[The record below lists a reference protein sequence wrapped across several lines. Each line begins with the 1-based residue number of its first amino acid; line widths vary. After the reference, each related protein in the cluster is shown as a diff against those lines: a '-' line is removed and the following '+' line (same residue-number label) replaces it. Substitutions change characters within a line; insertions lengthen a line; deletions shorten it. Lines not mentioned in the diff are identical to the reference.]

1 MQITNDKLLNYLYE
15 KKLPQVYRTMDSSL
29 RTRPFYRYLQA
40 LLEGGY
46 GEQLKDINMFVE
58 IVDPKECPEEVL
70 PYFMESFGLTYYPV
84 INVAYQRKF
93 LSNIGELLKRR
104 GTHSVVSYLVR
115 TLTGLNI
122 EQRYFRGEYKGYQG
136 RHLLVTL
143 LADSI
148 GDLQNMH
155 YYIFIVE
162 KYLKDFI
169 PYYIYPWL
177 DSSVKMQRLE
187 TTRYKA
193 SVVGYSINYN
203 NLGKNI

>member
-15 KKLPQVYRTMDSSL
+15 KKLPQVYRTMDNSL
-29 RTRPFYRYLQA
+29 RTRPFYRYLQS

-46 GEQLKDINMFVE
+46 GEQLKDINRFLD
-58 IVDPKECPEEVL
+58 IVDPKKCPEEFL

-84 INVAYQRKF
+84 IDVAYQRKF

-136 RHLLVTL
+136 RHLIVKL
-143 LADSI
+143 LANNVDS
-148 GDLQNMH
+148 LNH
-155 YYIFIVE
+155 LPTYISVVE
-162 KYLKDFI
+162 KYLMDFI
-169 PYYIYPWL
+169 PYYIYSWVEP
-177 DSSVKMQRLE
+177 SVEIQKLE
-187 TTRYKA
+187 TTRFKA
-193 SVVGYSINYN
+193 SCISYSISYTKI
-203 NLGKNI
+203 GKK

>member
-29 RTRPFYRYLQA
+29 RTKPFYRYLQS

-46 GEQLKDINMFVE
+46 GEQLKDINRFLD
-58 IVDPKECPEEVL
+58 IVDPKKCPEEFL
-70 PYFMESFGLTYYPV
+70 PYFMESFGLTYYSG

-115 TLTGLNI
+115 TLTGLSI
-122 EQRYFRGEYKGYQG
+122 EQRYLRGEYRGYQG
-136 RHLLVTL
+136 RHLIVKL
-143 LADSI
+143 LATNVDS
-148 GDLQNMH
+148 LNH
-155 YYIFIVE
+155 LPTYISVVE

-169 PYYIYPWL
+169 PYYIYLWVE
-177 DSSVKMQRLE
+177 SSVNVQKLE
-187 TTRYKA
+187 TTRFKA
-193 SVVGYSINYN
+193 SCVSYSLSYTKI
-203 NLGKNI
+203 GRK

>member
-15 KKLPQVYRTMDSSL
+15 KKLPQVYRTMDNSL

-46 GEQLKDINMFVE
+46 GEQLKDINRFLD
-58 IVDPKECPEEVL
+58 IVDPKKCPEEFL
-70 PYFMESFGLTYYPV
+70 PYFMESFGLTYYSG
-84 INVAYQRKF
+84 IDVAYQRKF

-136 RHLLVTL
+136 RHLIVKL
-143 LADSI
+143 LTTNVDS
-148 GDLQNMH
+148 LNH
-155 YYIFIVE
+155 LPTYISVVE
-162 KYLKDFI
+162 KYLMDFI
-169 PYYIYPWL
+169 PYYIYLWIE
-177 DSSVKMQRLE
+177 SSVKVQKLE
-187 TTRYKA
+187 TTRFKA
-193 SVVGYSINYN
+193 SCISYSISYTKI
-203 NLGKNI
+203 GKK